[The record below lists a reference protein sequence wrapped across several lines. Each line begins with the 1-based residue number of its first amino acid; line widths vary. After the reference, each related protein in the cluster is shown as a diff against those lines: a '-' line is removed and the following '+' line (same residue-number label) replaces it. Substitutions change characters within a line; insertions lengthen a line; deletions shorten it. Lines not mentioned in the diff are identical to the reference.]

1 MIKDQLHI
9 VHARAGGL
17 DIHKMQITAA
27 VRICQFEAAEPSCET
42 RTFGALPSGVEQLV
56 RWLLEHRVE
65 AAAMEATGVYWQ
77 RPFDALYD
85 AGIEVQL
92 YQSQQ
97 IRQLKGRKTDVEDA
111 RWLARVCQF
120 GLGRPSYVLCKEF
133 RDLRQMSR
141 CRRNWVGDRSRV
153 RNRVHQVLDRSGL
166 RLGGII
172 TDVFGFNAQRLLR
185 GVLAQQSTAEI
196 LRSLSHHVRSKHE
209 LFADALDSQLSEST
223 RTVLRAL
230 LDQHDA
236 LSAQIERT
244 DCHLHQALQPR
255 QEQLDLLRTIPGIN
269 HNAAV
274 ALFIEIGPNLN
285 AFANVHS
292 FAAWTGIA
300 PGNNESAGKRCR
312 GRIRHGNSPIATT
325 LVECAHAAARTKG
338 SQYLKY
344 HRALLVR
351 RGYRRA
357 IVATAHKL
365 ARTIYAVLR
374 DQKPYRDP
382 VLDYEELVV
391 RRNAPRWLRE
401 LKKFNI
407 PRLTP
412 QGHYSFHWEN

>member
-17 DIHKMQITAA
+17 DIHKMQISAA

-65 AAAMEATGVYWQ
+65 AAAMEAIGVYWQ

-120 GLGRPSYVLCKEF
+120 GLGRSSYVLCKEF

-172 TDVFGFNAQRLLR
+172 TDVFGLNAQHLLR

-209 LFADALDSQLSEST
+209 LFADALDSQLSELT

-244 DCHLHQALQPR
+244 DCHLHQALQSH

-269 HNAAV
+269 HNSAV

-292 FAAWTGIA
+292 SP
-300 PGNNESAGKRCR
+300 PGLALPRV
-312 GRIRHGNSPIATT
+312 TT
-325 LVECAHAAARTKG
+325 KARASAAAAASVTATAPSPRLWSNAHMRLLEPKAVNTKSITEHCWCG
-338 SQYLKY
+338 AATGVQSWPPPTNWRARSMRCFAIKSRIETRCSILKNWWCAAT
-344 HRALLVR
+344 HRA
-351 RGYRRA
+351 G
-357 IVATAHKL
+357 
-365 ARTIYAVLR
+365 
-374 DQKPYRDP
+374 
-382 VLDYEELVV
+382 
-391 RRNAPRWLRE
+391 
-401 LKKFNI
+401 
-407 PRLTP
+407 
-412 QGHYSFHWEN
+412 